1 MKKAWFT
8 LSELAKE
15 ALPGMPG
22 TRRGCA
28 TFAAREGW
36 DKTEFVRSRAGRG
49 AGCEYHYSLLPEAAQ
64 AEMLLRYGRKV
75 EKAND
80 NSTLVP
86 AGLHSEASANA
97 WAFYDAAPDT
107 RKNEA
112 KRRHAAIMRYDELY
126 PKIGVGAAAKTVAK
140 EVGVTEQTIR
150 TWIGIRRRTNKHD
163 LLPALL
169 PNKRGTHGKKIE
181 IQQEVWEFITADYLR
196 KEGASYSS
204 CFERLE
210 RAAELHGWTL
220 PNKRTL
226 ERRVAAMAAIVRIS
240 GREGQE
246 ALARTYP
253 AQRRDRSVFHAMEAL
268 TADGHKWDV
277 FCHLEDGKP
286 FRPITVAFQDL
297 YSGKFVGWR
306 HDVSESKDL
315 VRLAFGG
322 VCMSF
327 GIPSL
332 LYLDNGRA
340 FASKWLTGGIKNRY
354 RFKVKAEDPL
364 GIMTQLGVEVKWTTP
379 YHGQSKPIERAFGDF
394 ARNIANGP
402 WFAGAYTGNSPV
414 TKPENYGERSIPFEE
429 FKRVVDHEIMI
440 HNARKNRTSKVC
452 GGKLSFNE
460 AFDASYETACR
471 GGLIHKPTVDQLR
484 LCLLAA
490 EGVKANSRDGAL
502 NLMGNR
508 YWHPAL
514 VAERGNF
521 LVMRFDPADL
531 HTDLPVYRR
540 DGTLICVAKIQED
553 TGFSDTES
561 ARTHARARND
571 YIRAAKQQLA
581 AEKKLTP
588 RELVALMP
596 PIPEMMPAPKP
607 LPALKQTTGN
617 LAVKAANEDAAEADF
632 FEKLSRGIRLVREAD
647 EAERFDD
654 SI

>member
-1 MKKAWFT
+1 MKKASYT

-15 ALPGMPG
+15 ALPGMPR
-22 TRRGCA
+22 TRQGCA
-28 TFAAREGW
+28 TFAVREGW
-36 DKTEFVRSRAGRG
+36 DKTDFVRTRAGRG
-49 AGCEYHYSLLPEAAQ
+49 AGYEYHYSLLPSAAQ
-64 AEMLLRYGRKV
+64 AELLLRYGRKV
-75 EKAND
+75 DKAND
-80 NSTLVP
+80 NSAIAP
-86 AGLHSEASANA
+86 ADWRPDASANA

-112 KRRHAAIMRYDELY
+112 KRRHAALMRYDELY
-126 PKIGVGAAAKTVAK
+126 PTVGFGAAAKKVAR

-150 TWIGIRRRTNKHD
+150 AWIDIRRRTNKHD

-181 IQQEVWEFITADYLR
+181 IEQAVWEFICADYLR
-196 KEGASYSS
+196 ADGASFSS
-204 CFERLE
+204 CFGRLE
-210 RAAELHGWTL
+210 RAAPLHGWTV

-226 ERRVAAMAAIVRIS
+226 ERRVAALAVEAKVLGRVGKEAA
-240 GREGQE
+240 
-246 ALARTYP
+246 AKLYP
-253 AQRRDRSVFHAMEAL
+253 AQRRDRSVFHALEAL

-297 YSGKFVGWR
+297 YSGKIVGWR

-327 GIPSL
+327 GIPGV

-354 RFKVKAEDPL
+354 RFKVKAEEPL
-364 GIMTQLGVEVKWTTP
+364 GIITQLGVEVKWTTP

-402 WFAGAYTGNSPV
+402 WFSGAYTGNSPV
-414 TKPENYGERSIPFEE
+414 TKPENYGQRSIPFEE
-429 FKRVVDHEIMI
+429 FKKIVDHEILM
-440 HNARKNRTSKVC
+440 HNARKSRTSKVC

-460 AFDASYETACR
+460 AFDASYEKACR
-471 GGLIHKPTVDQLR
+471 DGLIHKPTIGQLR

-490 EGVKANSRDGAL
+490 EGVKANGRDGSL

-514 VAERGNF
+514 VAERGNY

-531 HTDLPVYRR
+531 HTDMPVYKR

-553 TGFSDTES
+553 TGFADSEA
-561 ARTHARARND
+561 ARNHARARND
-571 YIRAAKQQLA
+571 YLRAAKQQLA

-596 PIPEMMPAPKP
+596 PIPDTLPMPKMIPAMKP
-607 LPALKQTTGN
+607 VMDN
-617 LAVKAANEDAAEADF
+617 LAVKVANKDDAEAEF
-632 FEKLSRGIRLVREAD
+632 FEKLQRGLRMVRAAD
-647 EAERFDD
+647 DFDET
-654 SI
+654 I

>member
-8 LSELAKE
+8 LRELAKE

-22 TRRGCA
+22 TRRGY
-28 TFAAREGW
+28 AARAAQENW
-36 DKTEFVRSRAGRG
+36 DKTNFVRVRAGRG
-49 AGCEYHYSLLPEAAQ
+49 AGNEYHYSLLPAAAQ
-64 AEMLLRYGRKV
+64 AEMMLRYGRKDAR
-75 EKAND
+75 AND
-80 NSTLVP
+80 NAALAP
-86 AGLHSEASANA
+86 ADWHAEASANA
-97 WAFYDAAPDT
+97 WALYDAAPDT

-112 KRRHAAIMRYDELY
+112 KRRHAALMRYDELY
-126 PKIGVGAAAKTVAK
+126 PKIGVGAAAKMVAK

-169 PNKRGTHGKKIE
+169 PGKRGTHGKKAE
-181 IQQEVWEFITADYLR
+181 IQPEVLEFMTADYLR
-196 KEGASYSS
+196 TEGASYSS
-204 CFERLE
+204 CFGRLE
-210 RAAELHGWTL
+210 RAAELHGWTV

-226 ERRVAAMAAIVRIS
+226 ERRMAAMAAIVRIA

-246 ALARTYP
+246 ALAKTFP
-253 AQRRDRSVFHAMEAL
+253 AQRRDRSVFHALEAL

-286 FRPITVAFQDL
+286 FRPMTVAFQDL
-297 YSGKFVGWR
+297 YSGKIVGWR

-315 VRLAFGG
+315 VRLAFGD

-327 GIPSL
+327 GIPDY

-354 RFKVKAEDPL
+354 RFKVKAEEPL
-364 GIMTQLGVEVKWTTP
+364 GIITQLGVTVKWTTP

-394 ARNIANGP
+394 ARTIADGP

-414 TKPENYGERSIPFEE
+414 NKPENYGQRSIPFDE
-429 FKRVVDHEIMI
+429 FKRIVDQEIMV

-460 AFDASYETACR
+460 AFEASYKDA
-471 GGLIHKPTVDQLR
+471 LIRKPTVDQLR

-514 VAERGNF
+514 VAERGAY
-521 LVMRFDPADL
+521 LVMRFDPAKL

-540 DGTLICVAKIQED
+540 DGTLICVAQLQED
-553 TGFSDTES
+553 TGFADTDA
-561 ARTHARARND
+561 ARKHARARND
-571 YIRAAKQQLA
+571 YLRAAKQQLA
-581 AEKKLTP
+581 AERRLTP

-596 PIPEMMPAPKP
+596 RIPDMMPEPKTILAMKP
-607 LPALKQTTGN
+607 VWDN
-617 LAVKAANEDAAEADF
+617 VAVKIANEDEAETAF
-632 FEKLSRGIRLVREAD
+632 FENLRRGLRLVQE
-647 EAERFDD
+647 DD
-654 SI
+654 KF

>member
-1 MKKAWFT
+1 MKKTWFT

-15 ALPGMPG
+15 ALPRMPG

-28 TFAAREGW
+28 TLAAREGW
-36 DKTEFVRSRAGRG
+36 DKTEFVRARAGRG
-49 AGCEYHYSLLPEAAQ
+49 AGSEYHCSLLPGAAQ
-64 AEMLLRYGRKV
+64 AELLLRYGRKV
-75 EKAND
+75 ARAND
-80 NSTLVP
+80 NSALTPVDWRP
-86 AGLHSEASANA
+86 DASANA
-97 WAFYDAAPDT
+97 WAFYDAAPDS

-112 KRRHAAIMRYDELY
+112 KRRHAALMRYDELY
-126 PKIGVGAAAKTVAK
+126 PVVGFGAAAKTVAK

-150 TWIGIRRRTNKHD
+150 SWIDIRRRTNKHD

-169 PNKRGTHGKKIE
+169 PNKRGTRGKRIE
-181 IQQEVWEFITADYLR
+181 IQADVWEFIRADYLR
-196 KEGASYSS
+196 EDGPSFSS
-204 CFERLE
+204 CYWRLE
-210 RAAELHGWTL
+210 RAAAEQGWVL

-226 ERRVAAMAAIVRIS
+226 ERRVAELAEEVKVLGRK
-240 GREGQE
+240 GRE
-246 ALARTYP
+246 AAARLYP
-253 AQRRDRSVFHAMEAL
+253 AQRRDRSVFHALEAL

-297 YSGKFVGWR
+297 YSGKIVGWR

-327 GIPSL
+327 GIPSV

-354 RFKVKAEDPL
+354 RFKVKAEEPL
-364 GIMTQLGVEVKWTTP
+364 GIITQLGVEVKWTTP

-394 ARNIANGP
+394 ARNIADGP
-402 WFAGAYTGNSPV
+402 WFSGAYTGNSPV
-414 TKPENYGERSIPFEE
+414 TKPENYGQRSIPFEE
-429 FKRVVDHEIMI
+429 FKKIVDHEIMH
-440 HNARKNRTSKVC
+440 HNARKNRTSAVC

-460 AFDASYETACR
+460 AFDASYEAVFR
-471 GGLIHKPTVDQLR
+471 DGLIHKPTVDQLR

-490 EGVKANSRDGAL
+490 EGVKANSRDGSL

-508 YWHPAL
+508 YWHEAL

-553 TGFSDTES
+553 TGFADTEA
-561 ARTHARARND
+561 ARDHARARND

-588 RELVALMP
+588 RDLVALMP
-596 PIPEMMPAPKP
+596 SIPDIMPEPKP
-607 LPALKQTTGN
+607 IRALKRASTN
-617 LAVKAANEDAAEADF
+617 LAMKVANEEASETEF
-632 FEKLSRGIRLVREAD
+632 FEKLRRGIRIAREAED
-647 EAERFDD
+647 FDD
-654 SI
+654 LI